1 MLLCLFFSYK
11 NLILGVIVLHFMK
24 KSLLSY
30 SLLFFL
36 FSLSQLAIGQ
46 RFWVAS
52 TPANWNNTANWSTTS
67 GGAGGASVPGPADV
81 VTFNALG
88 LGNCTLD
95 VAANVAG
102 ITVNGYTATIDLNG
116 FNLTTTGTN
125 TFTTGTIVNSGGAAA
140 LTLNTTVTTTFNGST
155 ISANVNGTTGRI
167 FFNGSTFNGTVN
179 ISKTDNNN
187 DNSTGNNIFNGVT
200 TLTNLGGGQVL
211 LGNGNPDQFNAV
223 TTFNNNGS
231 YRFYFAHNH
240 SGQTTTFAS
249 DLTLNTN
256 KSGGADG
263 WSFFAGESANTSFSI
278 SGTLTINCAGT
289 LQSNHRILNGAG
301 STATY
306 SGTVTLNV
314 TNTNAAT
321 DIFMGLNGTSTYNGN
336 IVVGNIGAACE
347 IYFNDNASASST
359 LVAGRTL
366 SVISFPDGRLSLE
379 RFSAIENHSI
389 TLTGSARLDVG
400 PASSFSGNVDFRAP
414 RIFLNGVTVS
424 GSSILEKT
432 GASDDDSTGGNTFTG
447 TSTVNNS
454 GSGQLNL
461 AATNPDTFNG
471 GLTINNTGTSRV
483 QIGINSAG
491 NIISGGLTINH
502 GGNAGSAI
510 NTIIARN
517 ASSSATINGPVT
529 LSCSNT
535 NISSGIIISNS
546 GAVTINGNIVLTSTS
561 GSGIYFG
568 NAGGTV
574 DQASGFGTSNGAFTS
589 GTLLFSRFT
598 QAGTQANILNLGGSS
613 TLTIGTSSTF
623 GGNVNFS
630 SPRLFLNGCTYN
642 GAANLEKT
650 GGGNDDGTGGNIFQ
664 STTTISNS
672 GSGYLLMGNTNR
684 DQFFGT
690 TTFNNT
696 GSSRI
701 HFAQNHGGQ
710 TTTFASDVS
719 LISNKSGAGDQW
731 SFLYG
736 EGTNTAVTFGG
747 NLTIQNGGSFR
758 SDHRFLN
765 GAGSSAAYAG
775 VVTINVSNSDAA
787 TIVAMGQNGTSTY
800 NGNVVVSNTG
810 GSAGITFN
818 TNVAASSTL
827 NGTLSIAGGY
837 TAGSLNLYRFN
848 QVGALPHSLTLTNT
862 SILRIGPNSEFDG
875 SVNFIS
881 PRLFLN
887 GCLYN
892 DAATFEKTGASDDTG
907 NGGNIF
913 NGVTILTNSGSGYL
927 TTGNGTRDEF
937 NGVTTF
943 NNTGSYRISFANN
956 HPGQTTTFA
965 TDVILNTNKSGGA
978 DPWSYLIAENNNTN
992 VSFGGNLVINC
1003 DGTLQSNH
1011 RILNGA
1017 GTTAIYN
1024 GSVTI
1029 NVSNTN
1035 VATVIQMGTAGTSTY
1050 NENIIVSNSGGSAGI
1065 TFNTNASSSSTLA
1078 ATKTISIGG
1087 GGFLNGALSLPRFTQ
1102 IGPTAQT
1109 LNSFTGTT
1117 TLTVGPNSAF
1127 GGDVNFVAPRLLLN
1141 GCTYSGTGVFE
1152 KTGAGNDAGSGGN
1165 IFTGVSTFTNS
1176 GSAYFLLG
1184 NGTRD
1189 QFLSD
1194 VTFNNTGSDKIYF
1207 SHNHSG
1213 QTTTFA
1219 SDVILNSNKT
1229 GSVDQW
1235 SYLVSEGGTTS
1246 FSIGGDLTINCAG
1259 AVRSDFR
1266 FLNGAGSS
1274 ASYNGVT
1281 INLTNTNPATLLIM
1295 GENGTSTYNGN
1306 ISVSNSGGA
1315 SGITFNNQ
1323 GAASSTL
1330 NGAISSGVFASGSLN
1345 LYRFMQLGAFAENL
1359 ALTGS
1364 TILRVGPTSSFDGDV
1379 NFVAPRLFLNGA
1391 TYNGT
1396 AYLEKNGT
1404 GNDAGT
1410 GGNIFNGAT
1419 TLVNSSS
1426 GEFYMANSTLDIF
1439 NGELTITNSGSN
1451 WIFMSHNV
1459 AGTQYNNNIFVNNT
1473 GSALGIIFS
1482 NNATGASTL
1491 TGGSVAVGGTGFTV
1505 GELRLRRF
1513 TQVGAIPQN
1522 ITLTGSAQLWI
1533 GPTSAFD
1540 GDVNFVAPRLLLNG
1554 ATYNGTAYL
1563 EKNGATNN
1571 DGTGGNIFNQA
1582 TSIVNSGSAYLLT
1595 ASTSPDIFNADL
1607 IVTNSGSST
1616 IRLADNSAGNQ
1627 FNGNIEVNSTFGGGI
1642 YFGNQAAGTSTLAAT
1657 KTIGVGTSGVISGDI
1672 RLIRFTQVGPT
1683 AQALNLTGIAILTL
1697 GPASS
1702 FGGDVDFRSPQLL
1715 LNGTTYSGTAY
1726 LEKKG
1731 ANNNDGT
1738 GGNTF
1743 NGVTSI
1749 VNSGSGYLLTANT
1762 SPDIFNGNLTVT
1774 NTGSNIIY
1782 LAHNVAGNQFNGN
1795 ITFNS
1800 TLGSAGVYFSNN
1812 AIATSTL
1819 ANGASLLVG
1828 GLGYSSGELRLRRFT
1843 QVGASNQTLLLT
1855 GTALLR
1861 IGPAST
1867 FNGNVDFRSPQFALD
1882 GAIYNGTTYL
1892 EKTGAAN
1899 NDSSGG
1905 NTFNGSTTIAN
1916 SGSGFFRFA
1925 LSTIDTFNGD
1935 LTLTNT
1941 GSSTIRMADNVPGS
1955 VFNGNIVVNST
1966 FGGGIYFSESGG
1978 GTASLASGRTISV
1991 GGLGFSLG
1999 ELRLKRFTQNGATA
2013 QNLVFTG
2020 TAGLRLGP
2028 SIIFNGSVDFRAP
2041 QLFIDGGS
2049 YNNTAY
2055 LEKTGATDN
2064 GSTGNSSFNAA
2075 TTIRNSGTGYLRT
2088 DGNNTFN
2095 GATSLINSGSNYL
2108 LLELNTGSTY
2118 NGNLTITNNGSS
2130 NVRMSF
2136 QGNTTF
2142 NGNIEVNSTSGTGII
2157 FSEAG
2162 AATATLA
2169 NGRTISVG
2177 GTGFTAGELRLQ
2189 RFMQTGATAQ
2199 NLVLTG
2205 ASTFRS
2211 GPSTTWNGALI
2222 VSSPSLFFDGSLLNG
2237 ATNSIIKTGV
2247 STDASLGGN
2256 IFGGNTTFTNS
2267 GSGVF
2272 RFANTSADD
2281 FTGNVTFNQA
2291 IGTIQPAFNLAS
2303 TFRGNVSVDGATAIT
2318 FGANNGTITFAGSN
2332 AQNVIRNGTASPI
2345 FRRMLMNK
2353 SGNAVTLTTDV
2364 SITTNATFTAGV
2376 LNTTTTNILNFAN
2389 GSTVTGGSNASHVD
2403 GPVVKIGNAPFAFP
2417 TGDNGFY
2424 RAISISAPTTA
2435 THAFRAEYFKVSQS
2449 FGGVATYPAGIV
2461 TVSSCEYWLLDRIVG
2476 ASNVNVTL
2484 SWNSP
2489 DCTGPYITDLTDL
2502 RVMRWDGAAWVNQG
2516 NGGTTGNAT
2525 TGTIITSAPITSF
2538 SPITLGSTS
2547 LDNPLPVQ
2555 LISFTGQV
2563 AGEKVN
2569 LTWITASELN
2579 NDFFTLQRSAD
2590 GAEFESIA
2598 EIKGAGTI
2606 QTISH
2611 YEFVDQTPLPDLSY
2625 YRLKQTDFDKKST
2638 YSKVIAVNVNLPGEL
2653 SMYPNPVNRETPVTL
2668 NRKGN
2673 YILTN
2678 NLGVIVLKVKNTNEI
2693 DVSSLPAG
2701 LYTVRS
2707 STGEIKRLVIL

>member
-1 MLLCLFFSYK
+1 
-11 NLILGVIVLHFMK
+11 MK
-24 KSLLSY
+24 KTILSY
-30 SLLFFL
+30 FFLFFL
-36 FSLSQLAIGQ
+36 FFLSQIAVGQ
-46 RFWVAS
+46 RFWVAV
-52 TPANWNNTANWSTTS
+52 TPSNWNNTANWSTTS

-81 VTFNALG
+81 VTFNALR

-102 ITVNGYTATIDLNG
+102 ITVNGYTGTIDLNG
-116 FNLTTTGTN
+116 FNLTSTGTN
-125 TFTTGTIVNSGGAAA
+125 TFTTGTMVNSGGAAA

-179 ISKTDNNN
+179 ITKTDNNN

-211 LGNGNPDQFNAV
+211 LGNGNRDQFNAA

-231 YRFYFAHNH
+231 YRFYFAYNH
-240 SGQTTTFAS
+240 AGQTTTFAS

-263 WSFFAGESANTSFSI
+263 WSFFISELANTHVSF
-278 SGTLTINCAGT
+278 GGNLAINCDGT
-289 LQSNHRILNGAG
+289 LQSNHRFLNGNG
-301 STATY
+301 TTATY
-306 SGTVTLNV
+306 AGLVTINA

-321 DIFMGLNGTSTYNGN
+321 DILMGVTGVSTYNGN
-336 IVVGNIGAACE
+336 IIVNNTGSANEV
-347 IYFNDNASASST
+347 YFNAAGASSSS
-359 LVAGRTL
+359 LAAGRNLT
-366 SVISFPDGRLSLE
+366 VGSFNGGRLSLTN
-379 RFSAIENHSI
+379 FNAIENH
-389 TLTGSARLDVG
+389 TLLLTGTARLDVG
-400 PASSFSGNVDFRAP
+400 PGGTFSGNVDFRAP
-414 RIFLNGVTVS
+414 RIFLNGITVN
-424 GSSILEKT
+424 GTTLIEKT
-432 GASDDDSTGGNTFTG
+432 GAGDDDGTGGNTFAG
-447 TSTVNNS
+447 ASTVNNS

-461 AATNPDTFNG
+461 AFTNPDIFNG

-483 QIGINSAG
+483 QVGINSAG

-502 GGNAGSAI
+502 SGNAGSAI
-510 NTIIARN
+510 NTILASN
-517 ASSSATINGPVT
+517 ASSSATISGPVT
-529 LSCSNT
+529 LNSSNA

-546 GAVTINGNIVLTSTS
+546 GAVTINGNIVLNSTS
-561 GSGIYFG
+561 GRGIYFG

-574 DQASGFGTSNGAFTS
+574 NLASGFGISNGAFTS
-589 GTLLFSRFT
+589 GTLFFSRFT

-642 GAANLEKT
+642 GTANLEKT

-664 STTTISNS
+664 STTTITNS
-672 GSGYLLMGNTNR
+672 GSGYLLIGNTNR

-719 LISNKSGAGDQW
+719 LISNKSGAVDQW

-736 EGTNTAVTFGG
+736 EGNNTAVTFGG
-747 NLTIQNGGSFR
+747 NLSIQNGGSFR

-765 GAGSSAAYAG
+765 GTGSLASYAG
-775 VVTINVSNSDAA
+775 VVTINVSNSDAS
-787 TIVAMGQNGTSTY
+787 TNVAMGQNGTSTY
-800 NGNVVVSNTG
+800 NGNIIVSNTG

-818 TNVAASSTL
+818 TNAAASSTL

-837 TAGSLNLYRFN
+837 TSGSLNLHRLN

-875 SVNFIS
+875 SVNFVS

-907 NGGNIF
+907 NGGNVF

-943 NNTGSYRISFANN
+943 NNIGSYRISFANN
-956 HPGQTTTFA
+956 HAGQTTTFA
-965 TDVILNTNKSGGA
+965 TDVTLNTNKSGGA
-978 DPWSYLIAENNNTN
+978 DTWSYLIAENNNTN

-1003 DGTLQSNH
+1003 GGTIQSNH

-1035 VATVIQMGTAGTSTY
+1035 AATVIQMGTAGTSTY

-1065 TFNTNASSSSTLA
+1065 TFNTNATSSSTLA

-1087 GGFLNGALSLPRFTQ
+1087 AGFLNGALTLPRFTQ

-1109 LNSFTGTT
+1109 LNSFTGTA

-1141 GCTYSGTGVFE
+1141 GCTYSRTGIFE
-1152 KTGAGNDAGSGGN
+1152 KTGAGDDAGSGGN
-1165 IFTGVSTFTNS
+1165 IFTGVTTITNS
-1176 GSAYFLLG
+1176 GSRYLLLG

-1189 QFLSD
+1189 QFLSA

-1207 SHNHSG
+1207 SHNHPT

-1219 SDVILNSNKT
+1219 SDVTLNSNKT

-1235 SYLVSEGGTTS
+1235 SYLVAEGGTTS
-1246 FSIGGDLTINCAG
+1246 FSIGGNLTINCAG

-1266 FLNGAGSS
+1266 LLSGVGSS
-1274 ASYNGVT
+1274 ATYNGVLT
-1281 INLTNTNPATLLIM
+1281 INLTNSNPSTLVYM

-1306 ISVSNSGGA
+1306 IAVSNSGGA

-1323 GAASSTL
+1323 VAASSIL
-1330 NGAISSGVFASGSLN
+1330 NGAISSGVFSSGSLN
-1345 LYRFMQLGAFAENL
+1345 LYRFTQIGVFPENL

-1364 TILRVGPTSSFDGDV
+1364 TILRVGPSSSFDGDV

-1391 TYNGT
+1391 TYNRT

-1404 GNDAGT
+1404 GNDAGN
-1410 GGNIFNGAT
+1410 GGNIFNDVT

-1426 GEFYMANSTLDIF
+1426 GELYMANTALDIF
-1439 NGELTITNSGSN
+1439 NGALTITNSGSN
-1451 WIFMSHNV
+1451 WIYMSHNV

-1473 GSALGIIFS
+1473 GSALGIVFS

-1522 ITLTGSAQLWI
+1522 ITLTGSAQLFI
-1533 GPTSAFD
+1533 GPASAFD
-1540 GDVNFVAPRLLLNG
+1540 GNVNFVAPRLLLNG

-1582 TSIVNSGSAYLLT
+1582 TTIVNSGSAYLLT

-1672 RLIRFTQVGPT
+1672 RLIRFTQAGPT

-1731 ANNNDGT
+1731 ATDNVGN

-1743 NGVTSI
+1743 NGIASI
-1749 VNSGSGYLLTANT
+1749 VNSGSGYLLTANA

-1812 AIATSTL
+1812 ATATSTL

-1828 GLGYSSGELRLRRFT
+1828 GLGYSSGELRFRRFT
-1843 QVGASNQTLLLT
+1843 QVGGANQTLLLT

-1867 FNGNVDFRSPQFALD
+1867 FNGNVDFRSPQFALE

-1905 NTFNGSTTIAN
+1905 NTFNGPTTIAN
-1916 SGSGFFRFA
+1916 SGSGWFRFA
-1925 LSTIDTFNGD
+1925 LLSLDTFNGD

-1941 GSSTIRMADNVPGS
+1941 GSSTIRMADNIPGT
-1955 VFNGNIVVNST
+1955 VFNGNIFVNST

-1978 GTASLASGRTISV
+1978 GTASLASGRIISV

-1999 ELRLKRFTQNGATA
+1999 ELRLRRFTQNGATA

-2020 TAGLRLGP
+2020 TAGLILGP
-2028 SIIFNGSVDFRAP
+2028 SIIFNGAVDFRAP
-2041 QLFIDGGS
+2041 QLFIEGGS
-2049 YNNTAY
+2049 YNNTAQ
-2055 LEKTGATDN
+2055 LEKTGATGN
-2064 GSTGNSSFNAA
+2064 TGSGNSTFTST
-2075 TTIRNSGTGYLRT
+2075 TTIRNTGTGFLRT
-2088 DGNNTFN
+2088 NGNNTFN
-2095 GATSLINSGSNYL
+2095 GLTSIINAGSADI
-2108 LLELNTGSTY
+2108 LLELNTGSAY
-2118 NGNLTITNNGSS
+2118 NGNLILTNSGSS
-2130 NVRMSF
+2130 NIRMSYL
-2136 QGNTTF
+2136 GTTAF
-2142 NGNIEVNSTSGTGII
+2142 NGNIEVNSTSGGGIL
-2157 FSEAG
+2157 FSESGTAL
-2162 AATATLA
+2162 ATLA

-2177 GTGFTAGELRLQ
+2177 GTGFTTGELRLQ
-2189 RFMQTGATAQ
+2189 RFTQVGPTAQ

-2211 GPSTTWNGALI
+2211 GPSATWNGALN
-2222 VSSPSLFFDGSLLNG
+2222 VSSPSLFLDGSVLDG

-2247 STDASLGGN
+2247 STDTSVGGN
-2256 IFGGNTTFTNS
+2256 TFGGNTTFTNS

-2291 IGTIQPAFNLAS
+2291 SGTIQPAFNLAS
-2303 TFRGNVSVDGATAIT
+2303 TFRGNVSVDGTTAIT
-2318 FGANNGTITFAGSN
+2318 FGSNTGTITFAGGN
-2332 AQNVIRNGTASPI
+2332 AQTVIRNGTASPI
-2345 FRRMLMNK
+2345 FRRMRMNK
-2353 SGNAVTLTTDV
+2353 SGNTVTLTTDV
-2364 SITTNATFTAGV
+2364 SITTDATFTAGV

-2403 GPVVKIGNAPFAFP
+2403 GPIVKIGNAPFAFP

-2424 RAISISAPTTA
+2424 RAISISAPTNI
-2435 THAFRAEYFKVSQS
+2435 THAFRAEYFKASQA
-2449 FGGVATYPAGIV
+2449 FGGVATYPVGIV

-2502 RVMRWDGAAWVNQG
+2502 RVMRWNGAAWVNQG
-2516 NGGTTGNAT
+2516 NGGTTGTAT
-2525 TGTIITSAPITSF
+2525 TGTVITSAPITSF

-2563 AGEKVN
+2563 VGEKVN
-2569 LTWITASELN
+2569 LAWTTASELN
-2579 NDFFTLQRSAD
+2579 NDFFTLQRSVD
-2590 GAEFESIA
+2590 GAEFENIA
-2598 EIKGAGTI
+2598 EINGAGTI
-2606 QTISH
+2606 QTLSH

-2638 YSKVIAVNVNLPGEL
+2638 YSKVIAVNVNLPGEF

-2668 NRKGN
+2668 NRKGD

-2678 NLGVIVLKVKNTNEI
+2678 NLGVIVLKVKNSSEI